1 MPIYELSTR
10 TALADL
16 GIGMR
21 VDRAAALVTA
31 ATVALFNVKG
41 GRVMMHGFLGEIVV
55 AIPATATTL
64 QITHLTTDVTAVV
77 TDLCLASA
85 DIQGYAPG
93 RMFTLPAAVGSV
105 LTVSTGSSAAVFG
118 TTGGAPEYILKIGS
132 LQLVGSAAPATGT
145 IKWTMWYHPIDPGS
159 YVEAA

>member
-16 GIGMR
+16 VIGLR

-31 ATVALFNVKG
+31 ATVPLFSVKG
-41 GRVMMHGFLGEIVV
+41 GRVMMHGLLGEVVV
-55 AIPATATTL
+55 AIPATATTI

-105 LTVSTGSSAAVFG
+105 LTVSTGSSAAVLG
-118 TTGGAPEYILKIGS
+118 TTGGAPEYILKIGN

-145 IKWTMWYHPIDPGS
+145 IKWSLWYHAIDPGS